1 MRVEERFHRR
11 DFGHLDVTVTITDP
25 RMFTRPITINFVEGL
40 LPDTDLIEHFCLEAE
55 NDVKHHPGK

>member
-1 MRVEERFHRR
+1 
-11 DFGHLDVTVTITDP
+11 
-25 RMFTRPITINFVEGL
+25 MFTRPITINFVEGL